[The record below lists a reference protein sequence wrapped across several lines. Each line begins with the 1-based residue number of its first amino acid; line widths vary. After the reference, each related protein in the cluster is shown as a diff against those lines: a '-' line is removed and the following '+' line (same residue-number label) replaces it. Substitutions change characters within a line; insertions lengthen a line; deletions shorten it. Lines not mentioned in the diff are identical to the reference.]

1 MRNPVLRP
9 LPFGRP
15 VYRAKMDYG
24 HRSSRRGSTRSVLQV
39 PKPPSAERVPSARAA
54 CSAVFHMSGIWRR
67 RNVKLLTA
75 VRRDLGYRRNHFS
88 FTREIEPKQTPD
100 ITKTRNALIIGG
112 YVMHSLPAE
121 WLPVSVAPSDGD
133 VEVCALDYDGI
144 VHALVFPCRKDGAQW
159 VDASNREHV
168 DIQPTHWRKWTESH

>member
-1 MRNPVLRP
+1 
-9 LPFGRP
+9 
-15 VYRAKMDYG
+15 
-24 HRSSRRGSTRSVLQV
+24 
-39 PKPPSAERVPSARAA
+39 
-54 CSAVFHMSGIWRR
+54 MSGIWRR
-67 RNVKLLTA
+67 RNVNLLTA
-75 VRRDLGYRRNHFS
+75 VRRDLGYRETEQIFLTLAKSCRNKRLILSKLETHF
-88 FTREIEPKQTPD
+88 F
-100 ITKTRNALIIGG
+100 IGG